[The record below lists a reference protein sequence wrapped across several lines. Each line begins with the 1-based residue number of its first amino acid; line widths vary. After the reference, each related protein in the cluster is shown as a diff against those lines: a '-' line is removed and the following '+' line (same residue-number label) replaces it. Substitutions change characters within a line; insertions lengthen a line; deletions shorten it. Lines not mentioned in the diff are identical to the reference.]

1 MTVTDVVVTRAELA
15 ARLADAPRPVGL
27 VPTMG
32 ALHDGHVALADHA
45 RAANATV
52 VVSVFVN
59 PLQFGDAADLDRYPR
74 TLDADLARLGGD
86 GTRPARADVVWAPT
100 VDDVYPGGSVQ
111 VRVDPGPLGDDLEGA
126 TRPGHFGGALTV
138 VAKLFGTVRP
148 DRAYFG
154 EKDFQQLVLVR
165 RMAADLDLGVDV
177 VGVPTVREPDGLA
190 RSSRNVFFDD
200 ADRRLASVFARALR
214 TGVDAAGDA
223 TGSRTGADVV
233 AAARRVLAGEP
244 GIDVDYVALRSPELG
259 PAPEHGPAR
268 LLAAAR
274 VGSVR
279 LIDNVPLDLP

>member
-1 MTVTDVVVTRAELA
+1 MTDVVVTRAELA
-15 ARLADAPRPVGL
+15 ARLARVPRPVGL

-32 ALHDGHVALADHA
+32 ALHDGHLALAERA
-45 RAANATV
+45 RAENATV

-74 TLDADLARLGGD
+74 TLDADLAALG
-86 GTRPARADVVWAPT
+86 ARADVVWAPT
-100 VDDVYPGGSVQ
+100 VHDVYPDGDVQ

-126 TRPGHFGGALTV
+126 SRPGHFGGALTV

-154 EKDFQQLVLVR
+154 EKDYQQLVLVR
-165 RMAADLDLGVDV
+165 RMTADLDLGVDV

-190 RSSRNVFFDD
+190 RSSRNVFLGPDD
-200 ADRRLASVFARALR
+200 RAAATVFAHALQA
-214 TGVDAAGDA
+214 GVDAARDA
-223 TGSRTGADVV
+223 ATSADVV
-233 AAARRVLAGEP
+233 AAASRALAGHP
-244 GIDVDYVALRSPELG
+244 GIDVDYVAVRSPDLG
-259 PAPEHGPAR
+259 PAPAHGPAR

-274 VGSVR
+274 IGSVR